1 MGGLGL
7 GVLSS
12 GLPGVAISWDDR
24 PAITRPTLARD
35 LRLEVY
41 NRAKAVDLP
50 EHPRRR
56 TDRLTESNERWMIAV
71 KFSEKVNSQGALV
84 ANKRKKKEKTHHVLE
99 LPFDFS

>member
-41 NRAKAVDLP
+41 NRAQAVDLP
-50 EHPRRR
+50 EHPRRW

-84 ANKRKKKEKTHHVLE
+84 ANKREKKKK
-99 LPFDFS
+99 PIMC